1 MSDPVNLRLHV
12 LIASLSEAVL
22 VEDEHR
28 RISLTNGAFCR
39 MFGIPA
45 PPEAMVGADCSQAA
59 EESKHYFRDPA
70 AFVSRV
76 QAVLDARETVIGD
89 RLEMVDGRVLERDY
103 VPVFQDGGYLGHLWK
118 YRDVTDQVRAEE
130 RREERKKFYERVLD
144 ALPAQVAVFDR
155 DGTYMYVSPSAI
167 ADEEMRA
174 WLVGKTDAD
183 YCARRG
189 LDAAIAERRMAR
201 VRQVADTGTEAR
213 FQETLPVRRTNE
225 ERHLVRF
232 YTPVIGGD
240 GGTELVLGYG
250 LDITDLVRAEEKL
263 REATRLAE
271 QSARAK
277 ESFLA
282 NMSHEIRTPLNAVIG
297 TAHLLDSTPLDELQR
312 RYVDAIRYSADT
324 LLALINDILDLTK
337 IGTGNIAF
345 ESVPFRLPDLVNSV
359 GDALRATAEGK
370 GLSLHVTLDP
380 ALPPVVVGDPTRLT
394 QVLLNLLGN
403 AVKFTERG
411 GVTLGVGV
419 ARNVAGNA
427 GDALTLEFRVAD
439 TGIGIAEHQRE
450 AIFDAFTQERADTT
464 RRYGGTGLG
473 LAIVRELAT
482 RQGGGVRVES
492 AVGEGSTFIVT
503 LPARAGTMPA
513 LSPDGAGA
521 DGVVDLSGVRIL
533 LVEDN
538 ALNQFVA
545 TQLLSRAGA
554 ELVVEGNG
562 VLALDRLRADRR
574 FDVILMDIQMP
585 EMDGFEATHRIRS
598 ELGISGI
605 EIPILALTASALVEQ
620 RSRAVA
626 LGMDDFVMKPFA
638 PDDLKRRIAAAVWRS
653 RHARALAAS
662 TRAGRDGEPAGEVD
676 GEGSVDFEVLE
687 AQTLGQAEFTIEM
700 IDVSLAPLPVQWA
713 SVRDSA
719 AAMQREALQ
728 GAAHKL
734 KSACAVV
741 GAGGL
746 HATLQ
751 SLEDLALSASATQ
764 VAMLVQ
770 EAAPEVE
777 QVQRVLARARA
788 RYEAQLA

>member
-1 MSDPVNLRLHV
+1 
-12 LIASLSEAVL
+12 
-22 VEDEHR
+22 
-28 RISLTNGAFCR
+28 
-39 MFGIPA
+39 
-45 PPEAMVGADCSQAA
+45 
-59 EESKHYFRDPA
+59 
-70 AFVSRV
+70 
-76 QAVLDARETVIGD
+76 
-89 RLEMVDGRVLERDY
+89 
-103 VPVFQDGGYLGHLWK
+103 
-118 YRDVTDQVRAEE
+118 
-130 RREERKKFYERVLD
+130 
-144 ALPAQVAVFDR
+144 
-155 DGTYMYVSPSAI
+155 
-167 ADEEMRA
+167 
-174 WLVGKTDAD
+174 
-183 YCARRG
+183 
-189 LDAAIAERRMAR
+189 
-201 VRQVADTGTEAR
+201 
-213 FQETLPVRRTNE
+213 
-225 ERHLVRF
+225 
-232 YTPVIGGD
+232 
-240 GGTELVLGYG
+240 
-250 LDITDLVRAEEKL
+250 
-263 REATRLAE
+263 
-271 QSARAK
+271 
-277 ESFLA
+277 
-282 NMSHEIRTPLNAVIG
+282 
-297 TAHLLDSTPLDELQR
+297 
-312 RYVDAIRYSADT
+312 
-324 LLALINDILDLTK
+324 
-337 IGTGNIAF
+337 
-345 ESVPFRLPDLVNSV
+345 
-359 GDALRATAEGK
+359 
-370 GLSLHVTLDP
+370 
-380 ALPPVVVGDPTRLT
+380 
-394 QVLLNLLGN
+394 
-403 AVKFTERG
+403 
-411 GVTLGVGV
+411 
-419 ARNVAGNA
+419 
-427 GDALTLEFRVAD
+427 
-439 TGIGIAEHQRE
+439 
-450 AIFDAFTQERADTT
+450 
-464 RRYGGTGLG
+464 
-473 LAIVRELAT
+473 
-482 RQGGGVRVES
+482 
-492 AVGEGSTFIVT
+492 
-503 LPARAGTMPA
+503 MPA

-662 TRAGRDGEPAGEVD
+662 TRAGRDGEPGGEGD

-700 IDVSLAPLPVQWA
+700 IDVYLAHLPVQWA